1 MAKQNRMHIVALQTT
16 IGNLTTEK
24 LVLTEALDKLGYCH
38 AQQAK
43 FITDSTS
50 GPNGSISQATLFREA
65 KAALAEAIETNKHLT
80 DDAEFQ
86 QHRYQ
91 LQGERV
97 AQLGRACSVAANN
110 LLEVN
115 AERTALRKRLKI
127 AKLVGLAAC
136 VLAIGQALQNAGLFT
151 SFIG

>member
-1 MAKQNRMHIVALQTT
+1 MAKQNRMHIIALQTT

-65 KAALAEAIETNKHLT
+65 KAALAEAIETNKQLT

-86 QHRYQ
+86 QHRYA
-91 LQGERV
+91 LQSNRLAQTARCAADTSDRLRATERRLDKARRVVV
-97 AQLGRACSVAANN
+97 AGSLVLFAGLLG
-110 LLEVN
+110 
-115 AERTALRKRLKI
+115 TAVHVLGDL
-127 AKLVGLAAC
+127 C
-136 VLAIGQALQNAGLFT
+136 VL
-151 SFIG
+151 

>member
-24 LVLTEALDKLGYCH
+24 LVLAEALDKLGYCH

-65 KAALAEAIETNKHLT
+65 KAALAEAIETNKRLT

-86 QHRYQ
+86 AHRHQ
-91 LQGERV
+91 LQ
-97 AQLGRACSVAANN
+97 AQRLAQTARCCRELGDKLAAAHSKTDTAHKW
-110 LLEVN
+110 LCAAGLVLFAGLLGTAVHVLEV
-115 AERTALRKRLKI
+115 
-127 AKLVGLAAC
+127 
-136 VLAIGQALQNAGLFT
+136 VL
-151 SFIG
+151 